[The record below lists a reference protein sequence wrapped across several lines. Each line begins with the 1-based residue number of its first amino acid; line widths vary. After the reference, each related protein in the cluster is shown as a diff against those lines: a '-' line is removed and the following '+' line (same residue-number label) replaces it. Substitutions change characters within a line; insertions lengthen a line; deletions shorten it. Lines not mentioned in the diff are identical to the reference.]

1 MASEVKVKIKIDDD
15 GSLSVVAKEAN
26 KATKAT
32 EKLGTATN
40 KTNKTRSKYHKQEKG
55 VAGATSNSTKS
66 FAKQAQ
72 TIGGGS
78 SGLVGAYA
86 TLAAHVFAVSAAFGV
101 LSRNAGFKQLEQG
114 IIFTGRAAGANLPL
128 LSKNLKEIT
137 DSAIST
143 ADAMKAVAIG
153 TSAGFSSS
161 QLEGLTSVAKGAS
174 LALGRDMTDALDRLV
189 RGAAKLEP
197 EILDELGI
205 MVRLDKTAQDYAG
218 SLGKTVSQLSVFEKR
233 MAFTNAIITQ
243 GEQKF
248 GALNTVIEANPY
260 SKLAAT
266 FDSLLKNTIA
276 FVEKGL
282 GPVVSLLASNVG
294 LLTGAIG
301 IFAAGVVKMMIPALT
316 QGGKAASEMAARTRD
331 MAKEQLQSVK
341 VFKGAPKVFTD
352 LQKKMAAGTATEK
365 DMVKAKAS
373 LNQSIA
379 KHQKLQKQDSVRYAK
394 STVEGQKKIAI
405 INSEKAALNDLI
417 RVEQLEAKATLMS
430 GRADVMHTAST
441 GGLIA
446 TYKALTVQITLEHA
460 ALTAE
465 TQGTN
470 LATRA
475 KQRLTLVAA
484 QAGLAVRAFG
494 TAIMNAIPVIGM
506 IVFAISLAVAGFK
519 KFFMAPPTA
528 LEKQLEKT
536 KEAFEDFPNVLNQMI
551 DAYSLATTSAERFEV
566 SLKAQVG
573 LVSQVTDQ
581 MRKLVT
587 VQQASILAAQA
598 KAEANLVKKQLAAK
612 KLGANPE
619 QSSRP
624 VVFGAP
630 SYAGATIT
638 KQGMA
643 EASVNSAK
651 REAEEAK
658 KKKVQVEQ
666 TRDAMI
672 DAISEQVA
680 FQRAFNS
687 VQEEGSDGLKVGIT
701 VLEGYET
708 ALANLVKVETLK
720 DINDVNKGLMALNV
734 EVAGVKDSFD
744 QGLESSRKFTE
755 HFAKM
760 EKPTGKLSAEMELMS
775 DAINAM
781 GDNDKFVEV
790 FERYADAFAK
800 FGATDAEGARR
811 ILQTIKDINQETKD
825 QALQKGLQ
833 AGDPD
838 TYRSPYAIEKT
849 NMANLQ
855 KRKATEIKEVQ
866 LQSGIQEAAYQNS
879 PLSGSMDR
887 DKFLGAG
894 NANADALSAAQI
906 AKAATEKEILA
917 SRKKLSGFKTEDFNS
932 RDVSGLN
939 TGATLSNSFGAGAQ
953 GTALDPASSA
963 SAGEKLAAVNDA
975 MSPMMENLASL
986 GPEGALMAS
995 AMEGAMSLGETLITS
1010 FEGGKMGAADML
1022 NAVGSAIG
1030 AINQMQQAQTKRKVM
1045 AVDKEIAAEKK
1056 RDGSSKQSLDKIKQL
1071 EKKKEGMEKKAFER
1085 NKKMQ
1090 MAQVAI
1096 SIATGIAGVW
1106 GGVKDPYIG
1115 PTMATAVSAM
1125 ILGIGAAQL
1134 SMISGTTYE
1143 GGASS
1148 ADAGA
1153 GGGARSAT
1161 AGERSNTVDLARSQ
1175 SAVGELGYARGESG
1189 VGDANSFKPAFTGA
1203 RYRAAG
1209 GSTGYMVGE
1218 QGPELFMP
1226 DTPGT
1231 IIPAGETAGAGTP
1244 SNVNISI
1251 QALDSAGVEDILVS
1265 QRANIISMIRESAN
1279 QVGDTFL
1286 ENVDTVS
1293 DGATY

>member
-1 MASEVKVKIKIDDD
+1 VASEVKIKIKIDDN
-15 GSLSVVAKEAN
+15 GSLSVVAKEADKAS
-26 KATKAT
+26 KATDKLGKAT
-32 EKLGTATN
+32 T

-114 IIFTGRAAGANLPL
+114 IIFTGRAAGTNLPL
-128 LSKNLKEIT
+128 VSKNLKEIT

-205 MVRLDKTAQDYAG
+205 MVRLDKTARDYAG
-218 SLGKTVSQLSVFEKR
+218 TLGKNVSQLSVFEKR
-233 MAFTNAIITQ
+233 MAFTNAIIDQ

-248 GALNTVIEANPY
+248 GALNSVIEANPY

-266 FDSLLKNTIA
+266 FDSLLKSTIA
-276 FVEKGL
+276 FVEQGL

-301 IFAAGVVKMMIPALT
+301 IFAAGIVKMMVPALT
-316 QGGKAASEMAARTRD
+316 QGGKAASQMAARTRD
-331 MAKEQLQSVK
+331 MAKQQLQSVK

-379 KHQKLQKQDSVRYAK
+379 RHQKLQKGDSVRYAK
-394 STVEGQKKIAI
+394 STAEGKAKIKI
-405 INSEKAALNDLI
+405 IKSEEAALTQLM
-417 RVEQLEAKATLMS
+417 RVEQLEAKATLLS

-446 TYKALTVQITLEHA
+446 TYRALTAQITLEHA

-475 KQRLTLVAA
+475 KQRFTLVAA

-494 TAIMNAIPVIGM
+494 TAVMNAIPMIGM
-506 IVFAISLAVAGFK
+506 IVFALSLAIAGFK

-528 LEKQLEKT
+528 LEEQLKKT
-536 KEAFEDFPNVLNQMI
+536 KEAFDDFPNVLNQMI
-551 DAYSLATTSAERFEV
+551 DAYSLASTSAERFEI

-581 MRKLVT
+581 MRKLIT
-587 VQQASILAAQA
+587 VQQGSILAAQA
-598 KAEANLVKKQLAAK
+598 KAEANLVKKQLVAK
-612 KLGANPE
+612 KEGG
-619 QSSRP
+619 SSRP
-624 VVFGAP
+624 MIVGAP
-630 SYAGATIT
+630 SYAPGFVT
-638 KQGMA
+638 KGDMVQA
-643 EASVNSAK
+643 QLNDAK
-651 REAEEAK
+651 KKAEEANK
-658 KKKVQVEQ
+658 REIPVDE

-672 DAISEQVA
+672 DAITEQIA
-680 FQRAFNS
+680 FQRVFNS
-687 VQEEGSDGLKVGIT
+687 VQDEGSDGLKVGISI
-701 VLEGYET
+701 LEGYET
-708 ALANLVKVETLK
+708 ALASLIKVETID
-720 DINDVNKGLMALNV
+720 DINDVNKGLMAVNIQ
-734 EVAGVKDSFD
+734 VAGVKDSFD
-744 QGLESSRKFTE
+744 QGAEASRKFTE

-760 EKPTGKLSAEMELMS
+760 EKPTGKLSVEMELMS
-775 DAINAM
+775 DAISALGN
-781 GDNDKFVEV
+781 NDKFVEV

-811 ILQTIKDINQETKD
+811 ILETIKEINSETKN
-825 QALQKGLQ
+825 QKFQKGMQ

-838 TYRSPYAIEKT
+838 TYRSALASEQT
-849 NMANLQ
+849 NLSNLQ
-855 KRKATEIKEVQ
+855 KQKSTQTKELQ
-866 LQSGIQEAAYQNS
+866 LQSGIQGAAYDKNVETF
-879 PLSGSMDR
+879 GYSMDR
-887 DKFLGAG
+887 GTFLENGG
-894 NANADALSAAQI
+894 GNADALKAAQV

-917 SRKKLSGFKTEDFNS
+917 SQRKIAELKQEDFNA

-939 TGATLSNSFGAGAQ
+939 TGATVANSFQAGAK
-953 GTALDPASSA
+953 GTALDPTSNAST
-963 SAGEKLAAVNDA
+963 GEKFAAVNDA

-1010 FEGGKMGAADML
+1010 FEGGKMGATEML
-1022 NAVGSAIG
+1022 NAIGSAIG

-1056 RDGSSKQSLDKIKQL
+1056 RDGQSKQSLAKIKEL
-1071 EKKKEGMEKKAFER
+1071 EKKKEAMEKKAFDK

-1106 GGVKDPYIG
+1106 GGVKDPYMG
-1115 PTMATAVSAM
+1115 PAMATAVSAM

-1134 SMISGTTYE
+1134 SMISGTSYE
-1143 GGASS
+1143 GGSSGSTGAS
-1148 ADAGA
+1148 AGSTPS
-1153 GGGARSAT
+1153 SAT

-1175 SAVGELGYARGESG
+1175 SAVGELGYSRGESG
-1189 VGDANSFKPAFTGA
+1189 VGNANSFKPAFTGA
-1203 RYRAAG
+1203 RYRASG

-1231 IIPAGETAGAGTP
+1231 IVPAGETAGAGTP

-1251 QALDSAGVEDILVS
+1251 QALDSAGVEDILIS